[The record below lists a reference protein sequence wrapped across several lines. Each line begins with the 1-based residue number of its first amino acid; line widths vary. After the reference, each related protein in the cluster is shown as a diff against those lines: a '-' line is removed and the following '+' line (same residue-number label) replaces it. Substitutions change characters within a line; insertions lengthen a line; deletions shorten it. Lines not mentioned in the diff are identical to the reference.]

1 VRLLRII
8 GALVVI
14 SALATNAMAYSN
26 PIFDARRAA
35 EDLRAATRALKD
47 ARIAKDRVKALS
59 RTIKAYEDGLA
70 AMRDSLR
77 KAAIRE
83 RALRLELASR
93 RDQLSQLLGV
103 LQTLERASAPLLLI
117 HPSGPLGTARAGQIL
132 TEITPA
138 LVAQAKELRAQV
150 EEIVLLKSLQSTA
163 REDLQ
168 QGLKGVQD
176 ARLSLTRALGQRT
189 NLPKRF
195 TTDPAKLKTLLE
207 NSDTLTGFAN
217 GLVDLPFDST
227 TQTGAISPKSF
238 SDAKGEIPLPVFGT
252 ILRRYKEADA
262 AGLRRPGILISAP
275 AVSLVTAPWAA
286 TVRYR
291 GPLLDYGNVII
302 LEPEAGYLIVLAGLG
317 QVYGEVGEILA
328 AGDPIGLLSGQEP
341 TTDDFLVEATQGSGK
356 IQLETLYVEIR
367 QNRKTVDPEAWF
379 ARQNR

>member
-1 VRLLRII
+1 
-8 GALVVI
+8 
-14 SALATNAMAYSN
+14 MAYSN

>member
-1 VRLLRII
+1 MLAACVL
-8 GALVVI
+8 
-14 SALATNAMAYSN
+14 LATSAFATTN
-26 PIFDARRAA
+26 PIFSARRAA

-70 AMRDSLR
+70 AMRASLR

-83 RALRLELASR
+83 RALRKELASR
-93 RDQLSQLLGV
+93 REQLSRLLGV
-103 LQTLERASAPLLLI
+103 LQTLERASTPLLLI
-117 HPSGPLGTARAGQIL
+117 HPSGPLGTARAGQLL

-138 LVAQAKELRAQV
+138 LNAQAKELRAQV
-150 EEIVLLKSLQSTA
+150 EEIALLRGLQSTA

-168 QGLKGVQD
+168 QGLKGVQT
-176 ARLSLTRALGQRT
+176 ARLTLTRALGQRT

-195 TTDPAKLKTLLE
+195 TTDPAKMKTLLQ
-207 NSDTLTGFAN
+207 NSNTLTGFAN
-217 GLVDLPFDST
+217 GLVDLPFDGTPQTAILST
-227 TQTGAISPKSF
+227 KSF
-238 SDAKGEIPLPVFGT
+238 SDAKGSIPLPVFGT
-252 ILRRYKEADA
+252 LLRRYNEADA

-275 AVSLVTAPWAA
+275 AVSLVTTPWAA
-286 TVRYR
+286 TIRYR

-328 AGDPIGLLSGQEP
+328 AGDPVGLLSGQEP
-341 TTDDFLVEATQGSGK
+341 TTDDFLVEATQGTSK

-367 QNRKTVDPEAWF
+367 KNRKTVDPEAWF
-379 ARQNR
+379 ALQNR